1 MKNSKLHLSIA
12 FGEIIVPIIKCEDGT
27 ERVPL
32 KPICDEIGLDW
43 KTQKRKLLADDYLI
57 DRFGLILGEASL
69 PQMGQL
75 GLNRDQYL
83 IRVDRVTAFLNTLNP
98 RNIKTQ
104 GNKNSAKWLE
114 AKHSEWDDVLHQYET
129 YGTASNGEIK
139 AFKIV
144 DALAKVDRMKNAT
157 MRQISSEQLNA
168 EFDLNIP
175 ISKQATL
182 DV

>member
-43 KTQKRKLLADDYLI
+43 NSQRRKLLADDYLI
-57 DRFGLILGEASL
+57 KRLGLILGGDIPLLIA
-69 PQMGQL
+69 QL
-75 GLNRDQYL
+75 GIKKDPLL
-83 IRVDRVTAFLNTLNP
+83 IRLDRVTAFLNTINP
-98 RNIKTQ
+98 QKVRSH
-104 GNKNSAKWLE
+104 GNTSAAEWLE